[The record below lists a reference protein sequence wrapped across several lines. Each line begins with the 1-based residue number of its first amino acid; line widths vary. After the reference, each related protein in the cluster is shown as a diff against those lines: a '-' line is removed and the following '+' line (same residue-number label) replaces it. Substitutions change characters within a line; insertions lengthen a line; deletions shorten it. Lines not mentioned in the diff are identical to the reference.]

1 MRVLVI
7 TQEEP
12 FFLPGFFKRMFE
24 ARKES
29 IAGVVALSP
38 ASFRRKWFSMLK
50 RLFNL
55 YGFWGFVREGML
67 FTWFKFLN
75 FISRFVRFRR
85 FYSVAATARHY
96 SIDFIEE
103 TDINSSAFLDK
114 VREMDIDL
122 MLSVSATQIFRRKL
136 LDIPRLGCINLHT
149 SPLPRY
155 RGLMP
160 CFWALANGESQ
171 TAVTVHRMDTK
182 LDNGDIILQREIDI
196 YPEDTLYSL
205 IARTK
210 SLGVELLLEAMDQIE
225 NGTVCPRINDDSNA
239 TYFGFPTREDAR
251 KFRKMGRRFR

>member
-12 FFLPGFFKRMFE
+12 FFLPRFFKRMFE

-38 ASFRRKWFSMLK
+38 ASFRRRWFSMLK
-50 RLFNL
+50 RLLNL
-55 YGFWGFVREGML
+55 YGFWGFIREGAL
-67 FTWFKFLN
+67 FVWLKFLN
-75 FISRFVRFRR
+75 FMSRFMQFRR

-103 TDINSSAFLDK
+103 SDINSSEFLDK
-114 VREMDIDL
+114 VRNMDIDL
-122 MLSVSATQIFRRKL
+122 IVSVSATQIFRRKL

-160 CFWALANGESQ
+160 CFWVLASGEKR

-182 LDNGDIILQREIDI
+182 LDNGEIILQREVDI

-205 IARTK
+205 IARAK
-210 SLGVELLLEAMDQIE
+210 SLGVEILLEAMDQIE
-225 NGTVCPRINDDSNA
+225 DGTVCPRINDDSNA
-239 TYFGFPTREDAR
+239 TYFGFPTREDA
-251 KFRKMGRRFR
+251 KNFRKMGRRFR